1 MFNLVKFVIQGTA
14 AGRSRIWMLLYTY
27 REPKNPKIT
36 KLNRKE
42 NRYLDLNLEAQE
54 GGLL

>member
-27 REPKNPKIT
+27 GEPKNPKIT